1 MEQELILWF
10 WRGLLTL
17 GMGGL
22 VRLLIWQRKMERQLV
37 DQQAK
42 VSGLAGLSEQVK
54 ENATAVTK
62 LAAAMEGLPGIKA
75 ELSACHN
82 RINDVANTTAALT
95 GEMKQIN
102 NTLHLIQE
110 HLMAQNK

>member
-1 MEQELILWF
+1 MENELLLWF

-42 VSGLAGLSEQVK
+42 VSGLAALSEQVK
-54 ENATAVTK
+54 ENALAVTR
-62 LAAAMEGLPGIKA
+62 LTAAMEGLPGIKN
-75 ELSACHN
+75 EVSACHN
-82 RINDVANTTAALT
+82 RINDVANTTAGLS
-95 GEMKQIN
+95 GQMKEIN
-102 NTLHLIQE
+102 NTLRLIQE
-110 HLMAQNK
+110 HLIGR